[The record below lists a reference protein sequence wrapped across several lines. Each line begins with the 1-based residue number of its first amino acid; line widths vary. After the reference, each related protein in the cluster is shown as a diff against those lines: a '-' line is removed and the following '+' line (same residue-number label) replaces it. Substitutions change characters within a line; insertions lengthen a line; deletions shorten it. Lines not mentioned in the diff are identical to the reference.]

1 MWARLWQNTMPGL
14 TRPSFCCKKRS
25 KKSSIPGLRFLTH
38 RHSVLGCRR
47 LRTDGVHLNNSG
59 MRGFRRST
67 VFLTFQSLPT
77 GPFQGHKMK
86 ISCVIGICMDVCVSM
101 SVCVCKVMCLHV
113 YTSLPEALRS
123 NCGRCV
129 CMSVNIVCLFVFC
142 LYDSWHISKIKRPHF
157 NTVSVRIACRHGR
170 TNNRVCQYYNVARGS
185 GYEVL

>member
-1 MWARLWQNTMPGL
+1 MLQVVYLPLLSKLAVVVYATTRVVISQRLHRASTAHFDVGL
-14 TRPSFCCKKRS
+14 TLAEYNAGIDQTQVFVAKRDP

-38 RHSVLGCRR
+38 RRSVLGCRR
-47 LRTDGVHLNNSG
+47 LHTDGVHLNNSG

-113 YTSLPEALRS
+113 MCIYFA
-123 NCGRCV
+123 
-129 CMSVNIVCLFVFC
+129 
-142 LYDSWHISKIKRPHF
+142 
-157 NTVSVRIACRHGR
+157 A
-170 TNNRVCQYYNVARGS
+170 GS
-185 GYEVL
+185 AAK